1 MLPHKNILI
10 ASAVSFV
17 CGVAVASAYFVSAR
31 DSGSLNA
38 NHANGS
44 HSTEHEPLPS
54 TQISDHAT
62 DWTALVDTM
71 CRPNSDINH
80 LAMKL
85 DFPFARCQDAHGTID
100 KACVS
105 EDAKRFQPALPQ
117 PYQANLNGMTVRLDS
132 ADGWYDMH
140 YILPL
145 QNATYHGMPL
155 QALAVNI
162 EIGDSNS
169 NEMRGWQTPYVVVQ
183 EDFSKIKSALAQ
195 NPPASQTVY
204 YANVPESSNAQPEPF
219 ATEIEAQQASKQL
232 GGNPDL
238 VSKQSM
244 KLEANFNERL
254 KAVTLGCV
262 SQSS

>member
-31 DSGSLNA
+31 DSGSLNNTA
-38 NHANGS
+38 ASSNS
-44 HSTEHEPLPS
+44 PHEPLPQTS
-54 TQISDHAT
+54 VSSNAT
-62 DWTALVDTM
+62 DWAELVDTM
-71 CRPNSDINH
+71 CRPNSVING
-80 LAMKL
+80 LAMKF
-85 DFPFARCQDAHGTID
+85 DFPFARCQDPSGNID
-100 KACVS
+100 KACVV

-117 PYQANLNGMTVRLDS
+117 PYGENVNGLSVRLDS
-132 ADGWYDMH
+132 VDGWYDMH

-183 EDFSKIKSALAQ
+183 EDFSKIKAALAQ
-195 NPPASQTVY
+195 NPPVPQPVY
-204 YANVPESSNAQPEPF
+204 YANIPETSNAISEPF
-219 ATEIEAQQASKQL
+219 ATEVEAQQASKQA
-232 GGNPDL
+232 GGKPEL
-238 VSKQSM
+238 VSKQTM
-244 KLEANFNERL
+244 KLEAQFNERL

-262 SQSS
+262 SQPNS